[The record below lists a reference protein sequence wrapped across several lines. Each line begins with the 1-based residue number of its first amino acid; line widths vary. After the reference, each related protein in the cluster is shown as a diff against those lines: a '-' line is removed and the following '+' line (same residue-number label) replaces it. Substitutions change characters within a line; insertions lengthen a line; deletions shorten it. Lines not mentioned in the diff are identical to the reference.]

1 MSNKRGRESIGEVI
15 DSYVF
20 AALIAL
26 PTLALLYYG
35 LDSAICATLK
45 LTTAPPAPFNVA
57 GEFIGLGESEI
68 TTQFHG
74 GCARY
79 TEYGI
84 DDGDPNTP
92 LFMNALGEWKGSL
105 PPVGTLVAISSP
117 TGRAKDVT
125 IKNLQRR

>member
-1 MSNKRGRESIGEVI
+1 MSNKRGGESIGEVI
-15 DSYVF
+15 DSYVI
-20 AALIAL
+20 AAILAL
-26 PTLALLYYG
+26 PTVALLYYG
-35 LDSAICATLK
+35 LDLAVCTALK
-45 LTTAPPAPFNVA
+45 LTTTPPDPFNVT

-79 TEYGI
+79 TEFGV

-105 PPVGTLVAISSP
+105 PPIGTLVAISSP

-125 IKNLQRR
+125 IKNLQRK